1 MRFSKWTSRR
11 EKIRTLRKALV
22 DDSIEREK
30 DMKLLLELVR
40 EDEREKTLADLEGA
54 RAKAERSER

>member
-1 MRFSKWTSRR
+1 VRFSKWTSRR